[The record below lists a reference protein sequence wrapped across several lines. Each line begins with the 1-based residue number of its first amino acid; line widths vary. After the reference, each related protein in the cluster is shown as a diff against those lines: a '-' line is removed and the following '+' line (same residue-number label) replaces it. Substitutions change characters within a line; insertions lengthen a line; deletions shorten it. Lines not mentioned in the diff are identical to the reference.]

1 MGSSDRS
8 ESGNLA
14 GFFVGALV
22 GAGIAML
29 FAPQACAQLRGFLRD
44 AAGTAK
50 DGLKEAIDHG
60 TEVLDSAV
68 AHGQEFVEKGK
79 ESLRETGR
87 QAEEFGVG
95 GERRSIRERT
105 NWRRNTAECLACDEP
120 QPASP

>member
-1 MGSSDRS
+1 MGSSERS
-8 ESGNLA
+8 ESSILA
-14 GFFVGALV
+14 GFFAGALV
-22 GAGIAML
+22 GAGIALL

-44 AAGTAK
+44 ASENAK
-50 DGLKEAIDHG
+50 DELREAVDRG

-95 GERRSIRERT
+95 GRKAFNETKDE
-105 NWRRNTAECLACDEP
+105 LAS
-120 QPASP
+120 QHR